1 MRFNQ
6 QRLFITILAFT
17 CLILTT
23 LAISAV
29 KKDTKPD
36 DPRLHGNWISTNI
49 NSDSILFD
57 FVDSIEIEILKGHR
71 FKGIGTIVGG
81 ETISKTGSY
90 RVVKN
95 KFFAKVD
102 GISGEETA
110 TYVFKGKMLIIKDKA
125 LSLTVTFKRKTK
137 GSSDS
142 SSWF

>member
-1 MRFNQ
+1 
-6 QRLFITILAFT
+6 
-17 CLILTT
+17 
-23 LAISAV
+23 
-29 KKDTKPD
+29 
-36 DPRLHGNWISTNI
+36 
-49 NSDSILFD
+49 
-57 FVDSIEIEILKGHR
+57 
-71 FKGIGTIVGG
+71 
-81 ETISKTGSY
+81 
-90 RVVKN
+90 VVKN